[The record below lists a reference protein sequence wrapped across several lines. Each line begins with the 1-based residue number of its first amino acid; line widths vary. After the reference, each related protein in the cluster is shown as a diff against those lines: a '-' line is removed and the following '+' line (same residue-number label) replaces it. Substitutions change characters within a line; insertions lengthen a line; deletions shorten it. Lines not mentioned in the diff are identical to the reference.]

1 MLQTWLNIP
10 FWTLILGGFQPFE
23 PIVSV
28 ICTKCVYSVA
38 GVEAQTGQEAA
49 CLL

>member
-10 FWTLILGGFQPFE
+10 FWTLIHGGFQPFE
-23 PIVSV
+23 PV
-28 ICTKCVYSVA
+28 ICTKCMCSVA
-38 GVEAQTGQEAA
+38 DVEAQTGQEAA